1 MKIQNIFL
9 TLIFCFCAT
18 YSVAQNLR
26 EFSVVSFSEKP
37 FDTAA
42 RDERYKIIDGNGELF
57 SIVKLVSNNP
67 DDDLHAY
74 SFDFG
79 LCESRVKEVDG
90 DVWVYVQR
98 NAMRATIKRE
108 GYKTVKYELPV
119 TVQPGQVFEMVLT
132 SEALPV
138 YREILQFNV
147 TPTDVKATIMYKS
160 AKPGA
165 RFQLL
170 GITDDGGLLA
180 KSLELGT
187 YIYEVHADGY
197 HKSEGRLEL
206 TQNKGIHTEKITL
219 RPISAEQDSSAN
231 KETGILQFNVSPAN
245 AKATIMY
252 KKEAPGAQLQFL
264 GITDGNGV
272 VAKSLELGTYS
283 YEVFSDSYHKSEG
296 RVMLDK
302 ADEMYAENVVLRPK
316 FSTLTFEAG
325 EGVDIYID
333 NEKVGTGSWHGTLNA
348 GTYSVECRK
357 DKHKSV
363 SENIV
368 VTDSC
373 DQTITLK
380 SPVPI
385 VGSLMMISTPLGAN
399 ITVDGEEHGITP
411 LTIENLLIGEH
422 TIIVSKDDF
431 KSDTCIVDITENKML
446 EKTVALK
453 SITHVTITTKPKVAE
468 LYINDE
474 YVGSTPY
481 SAEMLPGEYNLCIVK
496 EGFRNFERR
505 VQLEGTEYNVRYK
518 LKRQY
523 KQKYGVYLEA
533 AAQGLNMT
541 GVGLNTGFYSNNFN
555 MEVFGTYCLDK
566 TPIYV
571 NYSDNR
577 ESLEEIPQTIH
588 AGGKMGVGI
597 ILGRRFRITPQVGAG
612 IMVVQSENILANS
625 ITALGAVRFECAIFK
640 NLGISITPEYV
651 YPLKKGEVYE
661 KLLQVSPV
669 LKGCEGF
676 GLRVGLYLY

>member
-57 SIVKLVSNNP
+57 SIIKLVSNNP
-67 DDDLHAY
+67 DDNLLAY

-90 DVWVYVQR
+90 EVWVYVQR

-108 GYKTVKYELPV
+108 GYKTVKHELPI
-119 TVQPGQVFEMVLT
+119 TVQPGQVFELVLT
-132 SEALPV
+132 SEALPI
-138 YREILQFNV
+138 YREILQFNI
-147 TPTDVKATIMYKS
+147 TPSDVKATIMYKS
-160 AKPGA
+160 AGQGS

-170 GITDDGGLLA
+170 GTTDDAGLLA
-180 KSLELGT
+180 KSLELGA

-206 TQNKGIHTEKITL
+206 IQNKGIHTEKITL
-219 RPISAEQDSSAN
+219 RPISAEQDSSAS
-231 KETGILQFNVSPAN
+231 KETAILQFNVSPAN

-264 GITDGNGV
+264 GITDANGV
-272 VAKSLELGTYS
+272 VAKSLGLGAYV
-283 YEVFSDSYHKSEG
+283 YEIFSDSYHKSEG
-296 RVMLDK
+296 RVVLDK
-302 ADEMYAENVVLRPK
+302 VNEMYAEDVVLRPK

-333 NEKVGTGSWHGTLNA
+333 NEKVGTGSWRGVLNS

-357 DKHKSV
+357 EKHKSV

-380 SPVPI
+380 SPIPI
-385 VGSLMMISTPLGAN
+385 VGTLMMISTPLGAN
-399 ITVDGEEHGITP
+399 VTVDGEERGVTP

-422 TIIVSKDDF
+422 TIIVSKDEF

-453 SITHVTITTKPKVAE
+453 SITHVTITTKPKVAD
-468 LYINDE
+468 LYLNDE

-481 SAEMLPGEYNLCIVK
+481 SAEMQPGEYKLYIAK
-496 EGFRNFERR
+496 KGFRNFERR
-505 VQLEGTEYNVRYK
+505 VQFDGTEFNARYK

-523 KQKYGVYLEA
+523 KQKYGVYLDA
-533 AAQGLNMT
+533 SAQFVNMT
-541 GVGLNTGFYSNNFN
+541 GVGLNAGFYSSNFN
-555 MEVFGTYCLDK
+555 MEAFGTYSLDK
-566 TPIYV
+566 SPIYV
-571 NYSDNR
+571 NYTDGS
-577 ESLEEIPQTIH
+577 ESQEEIPMLIH
-588 AGGKMGVGI
+588 AGGKMGYGV

-612 IMVVQSENILANS
+612 VVLVKSENIQANT
-625 ITALGAVRFECAIFK
+625 ITALGSIRFECAIFRC
-640 NLGISITPEYV
+640 LGISVTPEYIYAV
-651 YPLKKGEVYE
+651 KHGEVYD
-661 KLLQVSPV
+661 KLSHFIN
-669 LKGCEGF
+669 GFDGF

>member
-1 MKIQNIFL
+1 MKIKNIFL
-9 TLIFCFCAT
+9 TLIFCLSAT

-26 EFSVVSFSEKP
+26 EFSVVSFTEKP

-57 SIVKLVSNNP
+57 SIIKLVSNNP
-67 DDDLHAY
+67 DDDLLAY

-90 DVWVYVQR
+90 EVWVYVQR

-108 GYKTVKYELPV
+108 GYRTVKHELPV

-147 TPTDVKATIMYKS
+147 TPSGVKATIMYKN
-160 AKPGA
+160 AEPGS

-170 GITDDGGLLA
+170 GTTDDSGLLA
-180 KSLELGT
+180 KSLELAA

-197 HKSEGRLEL
+197 HKSEGRIEL

-219 RPISAEQDSSAN
+219 RPITADADSAAN
-231 KETGILQFNVSPAN
+231 KETGVLQFKVSPAN

-264 GITDGNGV
+264 GMTDANGV
-272 VAKSLELGTYS
+272 VAKSLELGTYV
-283 YEVFSDSYHKSEG
+283 YEVFSDSYHKGEG
-296 RVMLDK
+296 RVVLDK
-302 ADEMYAENVVLRPK
+302 ANEMYAEDVVLRPK

-333 NEKVGTGSWHGTLNA
+333 NEKVGTGSWHGILNA

-357 DKHKSV
+357 EKHKSV

-380 SPVPI
+380 SPIPI
-385 VGSLMMISTPLGAN
+385 VGTLMMISTPLGAN
-399 ITVDGEEHGITP
+399 ITIDGEEHGVTP

-431 KSDTCIVDITENKML
+431 KSDTCIVDITENNML

-453 SITHVTITTKPKVAE
+453 SITHVTIATKQKKAE

-481 SAEMLPGEYNLCIVK
+481 TAEMLPGEYNLCIVK
-496 EGFRNFERR
+496 EGFRNFERSI
-505 VQLEGTEYNVRYK
+505 LLDGTEFNVRYK

-523 KQKYGVYLEA
+523 KQKYGVYLDA
-533 AAQGLNMT
+533 SAQFFNML
-541 GVGLNTGFYSNNFN
+541 GVGVNLGFYSNNFN
-555 MEVFGTYCLDK
+555 MEAFGTYCLDK
-566 TPIYV
+566 SPIYV
-571 NYSDNR
+571 NYADGS
-577 ESLEEIPQTIH
+577 ESHEEIPMLIH
-588 AGGKMGVGI
+588 AGGKLGYGV

-612 IMVVQSENILANS
+612 VAIIQSEKLLASAITVLGS
-625 ITALGAVRFECAIFK
+625 IRFECAIFK
-640 NLGISITPEYV
+640 NLGISLTPEYTYAV
-651 YPLKKGEVYE
+651 KKGEVYD
-661 KLLQVSPV
+661 KLSHVMR
-669 LKGCEGF
+669 GCEGF

>member
-1 MKIQNIFL
+1 ML
-9 TLIFCFCAT
+9 CFCAT
-18 YSVAQNLR
+18 FAVAQNLS
-26 EFSVVSFSEKP
+26 EFNVVSFEEKP

-42 RDERYKIIDGNGELF
+42 RDERYKIVDGNGELF
-57 SIVKLVSNNP
+57 SIIKLVSNNA
-67 DDDLHAY
+67 DDDLRAY

-79 LCESRVKEVDG
+79 LPESRVKQVDG
-90 DVWVYVQR
+90 SVWVYVQR
-98 NAMRATIKRE
+98 NAMRVTIKRE
-108 GYKTVKYELPV
+108 GYRPVKYELPV
-119 TVQPGQVFEMVLT
+119 TIQPGQVFEMVLT
-132 SEALPV
+132 AEALPV
-138 YREILQFNV
+138 YREILQFNIK
-147 TPTDVKATIMYKS
+147 PAGVKATVMYK
-160 AKPGA
+160 KNTPGA
-165 RFQLL
+165 QLQFF
-170 GITDDGGLLA
+170 GMTDNEGAVA
-180 KSLELGT
+180 KNLELGT
-187 YIYEVHADGY
+187 YIYEIHTDNY
-197 HKSEGRLEL
+197 HKSEGLIEL
-206 TQNKGIHTEKITL
+206 KENKGKHIENVTL
-219 RPISAEQDSSAN
+219 RPN
-231 KETGILQFNVSPAN
+231 
-245 AKATIMY
+245 
-252 KKEAPGAQLQFL
+252 
-264 GITDGNGV
+264 
-272 VAKSLELGTYS
+272 
-283 YEVFSDSYHKSEG
+283 
-296 RVMLDK
+296 
-302 ADEMYAENVVLRPK
+302 
-316 FSTLTFEAG
+316 FSTVTLEAG
-325 EGVDIYID
+325 EGVDIYVND
-333 NEKVGTGSWHGTLNA
+333 ELKGTGSWSGVLNA

-357 DKHKSV
+357 EKHKSV

-505 VQLEGTEYNVRYK
+505 VQFEGTELNVRYK